1 MSTAKDFIINVVAK
15 DQQARQVID
24 SFKTVAIGAA
34 AGIAAGWAKAKIGEA
49 ITGSMETGQA
59 QSRLNAELSTMPADA
74 ARYGKLAGEVWA
86 KGFTGELPEV
96 NRGLSSVR
104 RNMGSLADTEMAEVT
119 AEALAIA
126 DVFEQDV
133 NKATGAAGALMRNDL
148 APSARAAMDVIAA
161 GLQSNANQADD
172 LLDTFTEYSPFFKK
186 LGLDG
191 KESLGILNQGMAAG
205 ARNSDFLADALK
217 EFTIRGQEPV
227 RRSTA
232 ETAAA
237 MKEAQRAG
245 LDLAR
250 AQRSEVQAQQDLN
263 AARQQAVRD
272 LANLA
277 EQLRGAELS
286 ERGAALAVE
295 RAKHKLTEIA
305 TGGGN
310 AVAAAEAAYIAA
322 TSRMQQFGGN
332 ASAGERQLL
341 QDAVDRAKEELDA
354 ARSAPSAS
362 GLDSK
367 EAQLAYDE
375 AVYRYEQQKQ
385 QTVDLAAEKAEA
397 DRAGVDGSRAVRS
410 AQESLAQAQQGVTD
424 ATQAATAANAAAAD
438 DSTALGKA
446 YRRLGIDGE
455 WAANAIAT
463 GGPEAQRA
471 LQMVRDGL
479 LGVTDPVERNAL
491 AVQFFGTKAEDL
503 QGALYAMDPS
513 TATDALGQ
521 VEGAAD
527 SVTGALDEGPLT
539 RVEQMKRGWQSWL
552 SEIVN
557 TQGPMGEAAAWFAAF
572 GGDIAG
578 AAAALGPLALA
589 IITFRGAQVAATAA
603 TAANTAAT
611 TANNVAWYASP
622 VTWIIAAIIVAIGLL
637 IAAGIWLWQNWD
649 SVTKWIGEAW
659 SNLMLGFSVAGQWA
673 SDWFQGFLDKIGEGG
688 KWLGGKI
695 DEIVQWFTSIP
706 QRTGEAWT
714 GLLKI
719 VGDVVRNI
727 QNTIIDV
734 WNMTLGGKSFNIP
747 IFGQVNFPK
756 FANIPALAT
765 GGIVTG
771 PTLALIGEAGTE
783 AVVPLSESERYG
795 FGGGDDG
802 GDTVVHNVLKLD
814 GRTVYESVERHRRKR
829 R

>member
-15 DQQARQVID
+15 DAQARQVVEG
-24 SFKTVAIGAA
+24 FKAVAIGAA
-34 AGIAAGWAKAKIGEA
+34 AGIAAGWAKARIGEA
-49 ITGSMETGQA
+49 MTASMDTGQA
-59 QSRLNAELSTMPADA
+59 RSRLNAELGNMPADA
-74 ARYGKLAGEVWA
+74 ARYGALAGEVWA
-86 KGFTGELPEV
+86 EGFTGEIEEV

-104 RNMGSLADTEMAEVT
+104 RNMGDLADNEMRDVVT
-119 AEALAIA
+119 EALAIA

-133 NKATGAAGALMRNDL
+133 NKVTGAAGALMRNEL
-148 APSARAAMDVIAA
+148 APSASAASDVIAA

-172 LLDTFTEYSPFFKK
+172 LLDTFTEYSPFFRK
-186 LGLDG
+186 LGLDA
-191 KESLGILNQGMAAG
+191 KESLGVLNQGMSAG

-227 RRSTA
+227 KRSAA

-245 LDLAR
+245 ADLVR
-250 AQRSEVQAQQDLN
+250 AQRTEVQAQLDLN
-263 AARQQAVRD
+263 SARQQAVRD
-272 LANLA
+272 LADLTDRLQGA
-277 EQLRGAELS
+277 QLG

-295 RAKHKLTEIA
+295 RAREKLREIA
-305 TGGGN
+305 GDGGD
-310 AVAAAEAAYIAA
+310 AVAAAEAAYLAA
-322 TSRMQQFGGN
+322 TNRMQTFG
-332 ASAGERQLL
+332 ASASKGERALL
-341 QDAVDRAKEELDA
+341 QDAVDRAKAELDA
-354 ARSAPSAS
+354 ARSAPTAS

-367 EAQLAYDE
+367 EAQLSYDE
-375 AVYRYEQQKQ
+375 AIYRYEQQRKAV
-385 QTVDLAAEKAEA
+385 TDLAAEKAEA
-397 DRAGVDGSRAVRS
+397 DRAGVDGSKGVQS
-410 AQESLAQAQQGVTD
+410 AQESLASAQQGVAD
-424 ATQAATAANAAAAD
+424 ASQAAANANAAAAD

-479 LGVTDPVERNAL
+479 LGVEDPVERNAL

-513 TATDALGQ
+513 NATAALGEIEGSAERVTDALDQGPMTK
-521 VEGAAD
+521 VEAM
-527 SVTGALDEGPLT
+527 
-539 RVEQMKRGWQSWL
+539 RRGWQGWL
-552 SEIVN
+552 SDLIN
-557 TQGPMGEAAAWFAAF
+557 TQGPMGDAAAWFAVF

-589 IITFRGAQVAATAA
+589 IITFRGAQTAATAA
-603 TAANTAAT
+603 TVANTAAT
-611 TANNVAWYASP
+611 AANNVAWYASP

-649 SVTKWIGEAW
+649 NVTKWIGEAW
-659 SNLMLGFSVAGQWA
+659 SNLMLGFSIVGAAAGE
-673 SDWFQGFLDKIGEGG
+673 WFAGFLADIGRGG
-688 KWLGGKI
+688 EWLGSKV
-695 DEIVQWFTSIP
+695 DEIVRWFTSIP

-714 GLLKI
+714 GLLDL
-719 VGDVVRNI
+719 VGDVIRNI

-734 WNMTLGGKSFNIP
+734 WNMTLGGRSFDIP
-747 IFGQVNFPK
+747 IIGRVNFPK
-756 FANIPALAT
+756 FANIPALAA

-783 AVVPLSESERYG
+783 AVVPLSESDRYG
-795 FGGGDDG
+795 FGGGGD
-802 GDTVVHNVLKLD
+802 GDTVVHTVLQLD
-814 GRTVYESVERHRRKR
+814 GRTVYESVERHKRKR